1 MKVSRDRFIHKWLK
15 VPYSLHVHEYH
26 RPKNPRA
33 TVLMI
38 HGIGNSWKT
47 WQNIAPQLPRDV
59 RVLAVD
65 LLGFGSSP
73 KPDWITYNAKVQADS
88 IITTLLRKG
97 LFGPVIIV
105 GHSLGSLVAVELA
118 RRYPFTVKS
127 LVLCSPPFYRPR
139 SKEKFFHPERR
150 LRQLYGI
157 LERNPMS
164 SSKILKFADKYNL
177 WPDPGFNIDEAGA
190 LTFLATL
197 NAAIVNQ
204 TSFEDALKLHL
215 QAHIISGK
223 LDPLIVERN
232 IRYLAKHNPKIHHTS
247 LPFVAHDISKPYATR
262 ITAAIVDALDG
273 RIDIS
278 NI

>member
-1 MKVSRDRFIHKWLK
+1 MKVSRDRFVHKWLK
-15 VPYSLHVHEYH
+15 VPYRLHIHEYH

-47 WQNIAPQLPRDV
+47 WQNIAPQLPPDV
-59 RVLAVD
+59 RVMAID

-97 LFGPVIIV
+97 LFGPVVIV

-127 LVLCSPPFYRPR
+127 LVLCSPPFYRPM
-139 SKEKFFHPERR
+139 SKERFFHPERR

-164 SSKILKFADKYNL
+164 SSKILQFADKYKL
-177 WPDPGFNIDEAGA
+177 WPDPGFSIDEAGA

-215 QAHIISGK
+215 PTHIISGK

-232 IRYLAKHNPKIHHTS
+232 IRYLAKHNPNIRHTS
-247 LPFVAHDISKPYATR
+247 LPFVAHDINKSYATR
-262 ITAAIVDALDG
+262 ITRAI
-273 RIDIS
+273 IDTLNGKS
-278 NI
+278 LT